1 MGHVHGRQVYVL
13 MNKNLW
19 LLILSQIFAFTAAP
33 VTVFLSGIIG
43 SQFSPIKSLAT
54 LPMALSIVGVAIFAI
69 FAAKVMSII
78 GRRAGFIFASV
89 GSSLAAL
96 MAAYSIIIESFLLFN
111 LGCFLLG
118 AGVAFSHQYRFAA
131 VETVSKDMAPKAI
144 SIILLA
150 GIGSAFIGPNLANIS
165 KEIIPEHLYAGSYIA
180 LAILTL
186 SSTIFLLFYKDN
198 HKPNNFVKKDTRSY
212 FELISQP
219 RFLQALIASAFA
231 YAVMSFLMTATPIS
245 MHVMEKIS
253 LSKTGLVIQ
262 LHIAAM
268 FLPSLITGNLI
279 KKFGHSKIMYAG
291 VVLFSITILT
301 SLFEQNFVNYLTAL
315 VFLGFGWNFL
325 FISGTSLLVLSYKE
339 NEKFKAQG
347 FNDLIVYS
355 IQAISS
361 LSAGVF
367 LTLTSWKI
375 MNLFCIIFLIIIV
388 ISTLRAD
395 FKEKKTP

>member
-43 SQFSPIKSLAT
+43 SQFSPVKSLAT
-54 LPMALSIVGVAIFAI
+54 LPMALSIVGTAIFAI
-69 FAAKVMSII
+69 FAAKLMSII

-89 GSSLAAL
+89 GTSITSLV
-96 MAAYSIIIESFLLFN
+96 AAYSIVIESFILFN
-111 LGCFLLG
+111 LACFIIG

-131 VETVSKDMAPKAI
+131 VETVDKEMAPKAI

-165 KEIIPEHLYAGSYIA
+165 KAIISQHLYVGSYIA
-180 LAILTL
+180 LAALTL
-186 SSTIFLLFYKDN
+186 TSTIFLLFYKDG
-198 HKPNNFVKKDTRSY
+198 HKKNIIIKKSSRSY

-245 MHVMEKIS
+245 MHIMEKIS
-253 LSKTGLVIQ
+253 LTKTGFVIQ

-279 KKFGHSKIMYAG
+279 KKFGHSKIMYTG
-291 VVLFSITILT
+291 VVLFSVTILL
-301 SLFEQNFVNYLTAL
+301 SLFEQNFSNYLIAL
-315 VFLGFGWNFL
+315 IFLGLGWNFL
-325 FISGTSLLVLSYKE
+325 FISGTSLLVLSYRE
-339 NEKFKAQG
+339 EEKFKAQG
-347 FNDLIVYS
+347 FNDLIVYT
-355 IQAISS
+355 IQAIAS

-367 LTLTSWKI
+367 ISLTSWKT
-375 MNLFCIIFLIIIV
+375 MNLICIIFLVIIV

-395 FKEKKTP
+395 FKEGK